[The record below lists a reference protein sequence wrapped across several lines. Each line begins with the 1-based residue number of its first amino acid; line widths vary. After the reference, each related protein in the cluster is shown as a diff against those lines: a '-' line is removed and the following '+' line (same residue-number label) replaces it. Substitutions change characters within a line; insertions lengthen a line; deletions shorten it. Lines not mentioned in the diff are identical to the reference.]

1 MLRIT
6 VRDQP
11 DIRIV
16 LEGRLVSDWV
26 SELRT
31 CCEHVLSRS
40 DAKQVSLELAD
51 VSFVDA
57 AGKEFLAA
65 LSRQGV
71 HLISDDAAMDAL
83 VEGIVSSRCENAK
96 RGERQKRQPAGS
108 RKHETTPKASIL
120 SISVKQH

>member
-26 SELRT
+26 SELRS
-31 CCEHVLSRS
+31 CCEQVLSRS
-40 DAKQVSLELAD
+40 GAKPVSLELAD

-83 VEGIVSSRCENAK
+83 VTDIVSSRCENAK
-96 RGERQKRQPAGS
+96 RQRQKHRPAGS
-108 RKHETTPKASIL
+108 RKHETTPKASIQ